1 MQKDN
6 LTFIRTALAL
16 GVLCFHAFGAIG
28 IEFWQFAWVP
38 AFIAISG
45 FLITQSLTQS
55 HSYRHFAWKRVLRIG
70 PAFLVSLA
78 LVSALGGSVV
88 GALVDW
94 LSVLLAWAAHGVNP
108 PLWSL
113 SLEEVLY
120 FCLALLFALGVY
132 RQRRTT
138 IVTLLGLCALLAGLA
153 PWFAPAQL
161 PVVQVAMAFV
171 CGSLLYVLRDCITW
185 SVPLG
190 LACLGL
196 ACIVRNLGLG
206 LPAGGYALL
215 MGPLLAYGLITLAF
229 HAWPLFGRFKQ
240 AVGDPS
246 LGIYLYHYPIL
257 VWLQAH
263 GLDGLRLVTATLA
276 LTLLAAL
283 LSWHGLEKWALRLKD
298 WRPMG

>member
-78 LVSALGGSVV
+78 LVTALGGSVV

-94 LSVLLAWAAHGVNP
+94 LSVLLDWAAQGVNP

-120 FCLALLFALGVY
+120 FCLALLFVLGVY

-138 IVTLLGLCALLAGLA
+138 IVTLLGLC
-153 PWFAPAQL
+153 
-161 PVVQVAMAFV
+161 
-171 CGSLLYVLRDCITW
+171 VL
-185 SVPLG
+185 
-190 LACLGL
+190 LACL
-196 ACIVRNLGLG
+196 APVVCPRRSC
-206 LPAGGYALL
+206 P
-215 MGPLLAYGLITLAF
+215 
-229 HAWPLFGRFKQ
+229 WCR
-240 AVGDPS
+240 
-246 LGIYLYHYPIL
+246 
-257 VWLQAH
+257 WR
-263 GLDGLRLVTATLA
+263 LRLYADPCCMYCETASPGQCPWVWPA
-276 LTLLAAL
+276 WAWR
-283 LSWHGLEKWALRLKD
+283 SWCATWAWACLRAGM
-298 WRPMG
+298 PC